1 MSPYGVTSSKQ
12 IYPKADHH
20 VCMHGQHCEMQGT
33 VYTHVSLAVDGDA
46 EIEKVRSRYVV
57 GMYNAYLIHLIQE
70 SWLDWKSFIPT
81 LGQKTRYLQH
91 DI

>member
-12 IYPKADHH
+12 IYPKVDHH

-33 VYTHVSLAVDGDA
+33 VYAHVSLAVDGDA

-57 GMYNAYLIHLIQE
+57 GMYKCISDTFGSGKLVGLEIAH
-70 SWLDWKSFIPT
+70 SGSRT
-81 LGQKTRYLQH
+81 T
-91 DI
+91 